1 MRKLMAAVLVVSGLG
16 LVTGCE
22 RKSEIQQQREKVA
35 EAQSELIQ
43 KQQEANLGLAKD
55 YREAREDLAE
65 AHEDLVEEQAKLNEK
80 QYDQLS
86 ENEAVGGSGMV
97 GTQKDM
103 EEVKGTIQSA
113 SGNNLAIIV
122 PDHDNKVMR
131 FKSDS
136 QVKVM
141 RDDKAISMS
150 SLKAGDE
157 VRASYLLDAN
167 GQMMLRSVEVTQT
180 SAKHLPDM
188 PHMMKNP

>member
-1 MRKLMAAVLVVSGLG
+1 MRKLMAAVMVVSGLG

-22 RKSEIQQQREKVA
+22 RKSDIQQQRENVA
-35 EAQSELIQ
+35 EAQREVIE
-43 KQQEANLGLAKD
+43 KQTEANQELAETYKD
-55 YREAREDLAE
+55 AREDVTEAREDLAE
-65 AHEDLVEEQAKLNEK
+65 AQGKLAEK
-80 QYDQLS
+80 QYEQLS
-86 ENEAVGGSGMV
+86 DGQAVGGSGVV
-97 GTQKDM
+97 GTKADM

-113 SGNNLAIIV
+113 KGNDLTLIV
-122 PDHDNKVMR
+122 PDKDNQLMR

-167 GQMMLRSVEVTQT
+167 GQMMLRSIEITKT

-188 PHMMKNP
+188 PNMMK

>member
-22 RKSEIQQQREKVA
+22 RKSEIQQQRENVA
-35 EAQSELIQ
+35 EAQRDLAHEQREVNQELAENRQ
-43 KQQEANLGLAKD
+43 
-55 YREAREDLAE
+55 EAREDVQE
-65 AHEDLVEEQAKLNEK
+65 AREDVIKEQAKLNEK
-80 QYDQLS
+80 EYDQLTDGQ
-86 ENEAVGGSGMV
+86 AVGGSGMASD
-97 GTQKDM
+97 KADM
-103 EEVKGTIQSA
+103 DEVKGTIQSA

-122 PDHDNKVMR
+122 PDKDNKVMR

-141 RDDKAISMS
+141 RQDKAISMS